1 MVDLALLT
9 ADPACDSADPAALT
23 LARKAHHTLEPIHTL
38 VYFAREGGDVYA
50 ELGVS
55 GGMRPYFASR
65 SAALGR
71 TTAEVVIATFYN
83 FAPWTVRKA
92 IPSVWDVTTP
102 EQIGQARLRVV
113 DAAMRRVLG
122 DDVVTSAEMKEAADL
137 AYEAA
142 TVIGDDTSGRPL
154 FAAHAALPWPDEPH
168 LRLWHAQ
175 TLLREH
181 RGDGHIA
188 ALLLA
193 GLDGCEALVSYVPL
207 GEGLPLPLLR
217 ASRGWSDEE
226 WSAAQQRLRDRGL
239 LDADGNHTA
248 AGRTQREQIEGLTDR
263 AAVAPWEQLGA
274 ERTNRLRDL
283 VRPWSK
289 AITADVFGGSGK

>member
-1 MVDLALLT
+1 MPDLALLT
-9 ADPACDSADPAALT
+9 ADPASDPADPATLT
-23 LARKAHHTLEPIHTL
+23 LARKAHRTLEPVHTL
-38 VYFAREGGDVYA
+38 VYFAPEGADIYA
-50 ELGVS
+50 ELGVK

-71 TTAEVVIATFYN
+71 TSAEVVIGTFYN

-92 IPSVWDVTTP
+92 VPAVWDVTTP
-102 EQIGQARLRVV
+102 EQVLRARLRVV
-113 DAAMRRVLG
+113 DTALRRILG
-122 DDVVTSAEMKEAADL
+122 DEVVASPEMKEAADL
-137 AYEAA
+137 ASQAA
-142 TVIGDDTSGRPL
+142 EVIKDDVCGRPL
-154 FAAHAALPWPDEPH
+154 FAAHAALAWPDEPH

-193 GLDGCEALVSYVPL
+193 RLDGCEALVSYTPL
-207 GEGLPLPLLR
+207 GEGLPLEILR
-217 ASRGWSDEE
+217 PTRGWSDEE
-226 WSAAQQRLRDRGL
+226 WAAAQQRLRERGL

-263 AAVAPWEQLGA
+263 AAAAPWRHLGT
-274 ERTNRLRDL
+274 ERATRLRDL

-289 AITADVFGGSGK
+289 AITADVFGADR